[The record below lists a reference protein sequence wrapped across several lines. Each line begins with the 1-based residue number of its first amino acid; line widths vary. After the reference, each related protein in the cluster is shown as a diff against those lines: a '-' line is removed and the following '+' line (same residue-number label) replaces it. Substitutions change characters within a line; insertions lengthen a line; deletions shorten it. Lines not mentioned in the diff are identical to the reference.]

1 VSPPPVTRV
10 TAVGDSVMLGANR
23 AVVDALGPNLLNL
36 NASVSRQFPAAISV
50 VTLLKAAGS
59 LGDEVVVH
67 MGTNGTV
74 SDGQFDDMMRVL
86 AGAKRVVF
94 INAKVPRPW
103 EQQVNDT
110 LAAGVRRY
118 PNTVLIDWHTIGNQH
133 PEYFAADG
141 IHLEASGAQA
151 YAQLILNAL

>member
-1 VSPPPVTRV
+1 
-10 TAVGDSVMLGANR
+10 M
-23 AVVDALGPNLLNL
+23 
-36 NASVSRQFPAAISV
+36 
-50 VTLLKAAGS
+50 
-59 LGDEVVVH
+59 
-67 MGTNGTV
+67 
-74 SDGQFDDMMRVL
+74 
-86 AGAKRVVF
+86 
-94 INAKVPRPW
+94 
-103 EQQVNDT
+103 NDT